1 MLKRIPA
8 YAILCVGFFALSA
21 CGGGSDNG
29 GSSTSSSSS
38 SSSGGATSYTVGGT
52 ITGLTGT
59 GLVLKDASNNHQVT
73 VAANATTF
81 TLTPAIASGTA
92 YSVSVLT
99 QPTGPSQTCTVTSGA
114 TGTVTT
120 AAVTSVAVTCTTST
134 YTVGGTI
141 TGLTGTGLVLKDT
154 TNNHPV
160 TVAANA
166 TTFTIT
172 PAIVSGTAYSVSV
185 LTQPAGQT
193 CTVTSGATGTVTA
206 NVTSVA
212 VSCTTNSYTVGGTIS
227 GLTGSGLV
235 LKDTTNNHPVTVAAN
250 ATTFTITPAIASG
263 TAYAVSVLTQPT
275 APAQTCTV
283 TGGGT
288 GTVTTAAVTSV
299 AITCVTTTYTVGGTI
314 SGLTSTSGVVLKD
327 TVNNHQVTVPAN
339 ATTFTIPGG
348 VAPGGTYAVSV
359 LTQPTTPAQF
369 CRVTAGTGNIT
380 TANVMSVTVKCTNVG
395 QVVFAANTFDNGP
408 GSLSSFTINP
418 ATGALTATDGTPAT
432 PAIVP
437 ATDQGPMGL
446 AVDPSGGF
454 LYVANQGFC
463 TPTPCAVAGNDV
475 AVWPINTNGTLGT
488 EGIAQTISAT
498 NEPVGLAVT
507 PATTGSFLFVGSNDT
522 VGDVSAFHPVAG
534 VLGARLGGSPYASG
548 DVPFN
553 LVVDSTK
560 AFVFAAN
567 LDVPAVTGYSIG
579 ALGILTPLAPETTA
593 LIAPYGVAA
602 SPTGLFIYV
611 TDLNQAPPTLP
622 AAAGSVNLYSYNG
635 TTGVLTFVHTYAVG
649 IGPYGIA
656 IDPSGQF
663 LYVSNGVDGTVS
675 GFTIDPTAG
684 TLISTGAAV
693 LTGASSVTVAAPATA
708 LVVDPSSQY
717 LYVANG
723 DGPTTGSSPPAGSTI
738 SVMAIDQATGQPAL
752 VGAPVPASNT
762 GGGTTA
768 IAIK

>member
-1 MLKRIPA
+1 MLKQIPA

-288 GTVTTAAVTSV
+288 GTVTTAAVTNV

-348 VAPGGTYAVSV
+348 VAPGGTYAVTV
-359 LTQPTTPAQF
+359 LTQPTAPAQF

-380 TANVMSVTVKCTNVG
+380 TANVTSVTVNCTNVG
-395 QVVFAANTFDNGP
+395 QVVFASNTYDNGP
-408 GSLSSFTINP
+408 GSLASFTINP
-418 ATGALTATDGTPAT
+418 TTGVLTAADGTPAT

-437 ATDQGPMGL
+437 ATDQGPIGL

-454 LYVANQGFC
+454 LYVANQGAC
-463 TPTPCAVAGNDV
+463 TPTPCAVTGNDV
-475 AVWPINTNGTLGT
+475 AVWPILANGTLGA
-488 EGIAQTISAT
+488 EGIAESVSAT
-498 NEPVGLAVT
+498 NQPVGLAVT
-507 PATTGSFLFVGSNDT
+507 PATAGSFLFVGSNDT

-534 VLGARLGGSPYASG
+534 LLGAPLAGSPYPSG
-548 DVPFN
+548 DVPFS
-553 LVVDSTK
+553 LAVDSTK
-560 AFVFAAN
+560 KFVFAAN
-567 LDVPAVTGYSIG
+567 VDAPAVTGYSINATTG
-579 ALGILTPLAPETTA
+579 VLTQVTEPATT

-611 TDLNQAPPTLP
+611 TDLNQAPPIPPP
-622 AAAGSVNLYSYNG
+622 AAAGSVNLYSYNA
-635 TTGVLTFVHTYAVG
+635 TTGVLTFVATYAVG

-675 GFTIDPTAG
+675 GFTINATTG
-684 TLISTGAAV
+684 VLTSMGAAV
-693 LTGASSVTVAAPATA
+693 LTGAGSVLATPTA
-708 LVVDPSSQY
+708 LAVDPSSQY

-723 DGPTTGSSPPAGSTI
+723 DGPTAAPNAGTITLMTITPVTGVP
-738 SVMAIDQATGQPAL
+738 VK
-752 VGAPVPASNT
+752 VGAPLAATNN

-768 IAIK
+768 LAIK